1 MSMNDLKKELISLI
15 EKTDD
20 EELLSLLKED
30 IVFYGKASDVDVT
43 DRLTEKQIAELKAL
57 AEEDDLKDTISLEK
71 FRQATQQWRTK

>member
-1 MSMNDLKKELISLI
+1 MKKELISLI